1 MIRKNSLFCKLIRI
15 KSSSK
20 LLFDSFMAGFLP
32 EKETCPYC
40 GASHTCHSHASYDR
54 NLIDFISGR
63 PVYHT
68 VCICRV
74 ICRSCGHTHAILPDL
89 IIPYSTYGLFFILRV
104 IAEYLIGRY
113 TVEQLCSRFDISHSM
128 LYRWYS
134 LFLSYKQDWLGIL
147 SSTETSAFTF
157 LKSLCR
163 VPAFSAFA
171 SAFVLHTSVSFLQSH
186 RNPAP
191 YRQTVF

>member
-20 LLFDSFMAGFLP
+20 FLFDSFMAGFLP
-32 EKETCPYC
+32 EKETCACC
-40 GASHTCHSHASYDR
+40 GASHTCHFHASYER
-54 NLIDFISGR
+54 NLIDYISGR
-63 PVYHT
+63 TVYHT

-74 ICRSCGHTHAILPDL
+74 ISSGCGHIHAILWDL
-89 IIPYSTYGLFFILRV
+89 IIPYSTYGLFFILQV

-113 TVEQLCSRFDISHSM
+113 TIEQLCSRFDISHSM

-134 LFLSYKQDWLGIL
+134 LFLSHKQEWHGVLT
-147 SSTETSAFTF
+147 SAETSSFSF

-163 VPAFSAFA
+163 ILGFSAFA
-171 SAFVLHTSVSFLQSH
+171 LHTSDSFLQSH

-191 YRQTVF
+191 DRQTVF

>member
-32 EKETCPYC
+32 EKETCPCC
-40 GASHTCHSHASYDR
+40 GASHTCHFHASYDR

-74 ICRSCGHTHAILPDL
+74 ICSSCGHTHAILPDL

-104 IAEYLIGRY
+104 IAEYLTGRY
-113 TVEQLCSRFDISHSM
+113 SVEQLCSRFDISHSM

-134 LFLSYKQDWLGIL
+134 LFLSHKQEWLGML
-147 SSTETSAFTF
+147 TSAGTSSFAF

-163 VPAFSAFA
+163 IPEFSAFA

-186 RNPAP
+186 KNPAS

>member
-1 MIRKNSLFCKLIRI
+1 
-15 KSSSK
+15 
-20 LLFDSFMAGFLP
+20 MASFLP

-63 PVYHT
+63 PVYHS

-74 ICRSCGHTHAILPDL
+74 ICGSCGHTHAILPDL
-89 IIPYSTYGLFFILRV
+89 IIPYTTYGLFFILRV
-104 IAEYLIGRY
+104 IAEYLTGRY

-134 LFLSYKQDWLGIL
+134 LFLSHKQEWLGML
-147 SSTETSAFTF
+147 TSTETSSFAF

-163 VPAFSAFA
+163 IPAFSAF
-171 SAFVLHTSVSFLQSH
+171 SSTFVLHTSVSFLQSH

>member
-54 NLIDFISGR
+54 NLIDFI
-63 PVYHT
+63 
-68 VCICRV
+68 CRV

-104 IAEYLIGRY
+104 IAEYLTGRY
-113 TVEQLCSRFDISHSM
+113 SVEQLCSRFDISHSM

-134 LFLSYKQDWLGIL
+134 LFLSHKQEWLGML
-147 SSTETSAFTF
+147 TSAETSSFAF

-163 VPAFSAFA
+163 IPAFSAFA

>member
-20 LLFDSFMAGFLP
+20 SLFDSFMAGFLP

-40 GASHTCHSHASYDR
+40 GASHTCLSHASYDR

-74 ICRSCGHTHAILPDL
+74 ICKNCGHTHAILPDL
-89 IIPYSTYGLFFILRV
+89 IIPYSTYGLLFILRA
-104 IAEYLIGRY
+104 IAEYLTGRY
-113 TVEQLCSRFDISHSM
+113 TVGQLCSRFDISHSM

-134 LFLSYKQDWLGIL
+134 LFLSHKQEWLGML
-147 SSTETSAFTF
+147 TSAGTSSFAF

-163 VPAFSAFA
+163 IPEFSAFA
-171 SAFVLHTSVSFLQSH
+171 SLFVLHTSFSFLQSH
-186 RNPAP
+186 WNPAP